1 MRLNFVSFIFL
12 VAPHIDRRNLMD
24 VKLSAGS
31 SLKLDAAITGEPAPH
46 VDWRCGAMPLKYV
59 SIILNQMHRPI
70 FFYRFYFSD
79 LNLMLTLRSW
89 TIIQN

>member
-1 MRLNFVSFIFL
+1 MRIKCIVAFKLL

-24 VKLSAGS
+24 VRLSAGS

-59 SIILNQMHRPI
+59 SKILNRMLHQQIIYFI
-70 FFYRFYFSD
+70 FI
-79 LNLMLTLRSW
+79 LQ
-89 TIIQN
+89 I